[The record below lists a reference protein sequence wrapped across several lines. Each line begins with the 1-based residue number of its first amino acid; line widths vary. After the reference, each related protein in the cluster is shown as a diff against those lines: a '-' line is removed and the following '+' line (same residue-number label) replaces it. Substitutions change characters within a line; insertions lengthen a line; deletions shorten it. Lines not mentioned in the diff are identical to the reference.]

1 MEEKQLLRDFIFE
14 RLRQDILEGKYKKGE
29 ILVESELAKEFG
41 VSRTPIRE
49 VLRQLELEGLVVS
62 IPNKGVFVQGISD
75 KDIEDIY
82 VIRRMLEGLA
92 ARWAVQNITEDQ
104 LELLRETCDL
114 MEFYTEKGDLEKV
127 AKYNTR
133 FHEIIFEASG
143 SKYLRNVLNQF
154 QEYVTRMRRESLKLP
169 GRAKKALEE
178 HRAILQA
185 LEERNPEKA
194 EQLLIEHVRNS
205 SEIVLKSRKEMKE

>member
-92 ARWAVQNITEDQ
+92 ARWAVQNITEEQ

-114 MEFYTEKGDLEKV
+114 MEFYTDKGDLEKV

-143 SKYLRNVLNQF
+143 SKYLKNVLNQF

-169 GRAKKALEE
+169 GRSKRALEE

-185 LEERNPEKA
+185 LEERNPDKA
-194 EQLLIEHVRNS
+194 EQLLIEHVKNS
-205 SEIVLKSRKEMKE
+205 SEIVLRSRKEMKE